1 MAMYKVVG
9 PGVDY
14 YFRES
19 DVIAYAKEVAEG
31 IDVDFPNE
39 PKLEVTDLDSAFDV
53 LAIVDVYV
61 EIDV

>member
-9 PGVDY
+9 PGVAY

-39 PKLEVTDLDSAFDV
+39 PKL
-53 LAIVDVYV
+53 
-61 EIDV
+61 

>member
-19 DVIAYAKEVAEG
+19 DVIAYAKEVADD
-31 IDVDFPNE
+31 INE
-39 PKLEVTDLDSAFDV
+39 EFIGESKLVVTDLDSAFDV
-53 LAIVDVYV
+53 LAIVDIYV
-61 EIDV
+61 TIDV